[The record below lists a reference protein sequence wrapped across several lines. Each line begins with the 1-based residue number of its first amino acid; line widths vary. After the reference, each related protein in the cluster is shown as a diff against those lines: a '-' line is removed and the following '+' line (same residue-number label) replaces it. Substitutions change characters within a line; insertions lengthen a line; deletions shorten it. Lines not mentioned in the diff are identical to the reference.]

1 MLLTTCQKII
11 FSYFFANLFSC
22 LHFLSSLFL
31 LFLSSTKNRTMMQRA
46 YARLHQTR
54 TGFPTPAYVSN
65 VSCDSKDGVRAG
77 IEAKRV
83 HCTQPHGFACQ
94 RQKPLGNE
102 PATTSYQLPS
112 DRRANKFDRGFPS
125 VDEIVSIPK
134 TITDTIIVSFNIISH
149 SIFAYILYVHY
160 SMQNFERF
168 CYIQKKSFRKTRQVH
183 IFKQL
188 QFVIF
193 RIVNFLY
200 TSLCFLLIC
209 TKITCRL
216 CRLGSTL
223 KLIISFVILFHHH
236 GNSNNLIASL
246 LKEILPIQKLT
257 VNSIFLAIHMVI
269 ALNI

>member
-1 MLLTTCQKII
+1 
-11 FSYFFANLFSC
+11 
-22 LHFLSSLFL
+22 
-31 LFLSSTKNRTMMQRA
+31 MMQRA

-54 TGFPTPAYVSN
+54 TGFPTPAYASN

-102 PATTSYQLPS
+102 PVTTSYQLPS
-112 DRRANKFDRGFPS
+112 DRRANKFDRGCPS

-149 SIFAYILYVHY
+149 SIFFAYILYVYY

-168 CYIQKKSFRKTRQVH
+168 CYIKKSFRKTRQVH

-188 QFVIF
+188 QFVILLLFSYCKFSLYFFMLFVNMHKNNMSALSARLHIEIDYIF
-193 RIVNFLY
+193 RYPL
-200 TSLCFLLIC
+200 SSS
-209 TKITCRL
+209 R
-216 CRLGSTL
+216 
-223 KLIISFVILFHHH
+223 
-236 GNSNNLIASL
+236 
-246 LKEILPIQKLT
+246 
-257 VNSIFLAIHMVI
+257 
-269 ALNI
+269 